1 MQSFSGSLALLC
13 VLGSSASSAPP
24 EPENRVVHEIPAS
37 KEYPRNSEGSFA
49 TLKDGTILF
58 VYTQFTGGKGDH
70 ATAQLA
76 GIRSNDGG
84 ITWGAPKVALDRG
97 THSNLMSVSLLRLR
111 SGAPIDGAQG
121 RLAMFYLAKDE
132 PGQCHPWIRTS
143 ADEGATWS
151 EPVLI
156 LPEPGY
162 FVLNNDRVIQ
172 LASGRLVVPVAHHP
186 PHPTKKGDIDYRA
199 TARWFLS
206 DDEGKTW
213 REAKSRR
220 EIPGESRTGLQE
232 PGVVERADG
241 SLWCFTRTDRGR
253 QYGMTSTD
261 GGETWSEP
269 KPTELK
275 SPLAPA
281 SVERIP
287 GTDDLLAVWC
297 EYAPGEPIAQGH
309 GKRTPLMTA
318 ISPDGGRTWPV
329 RRALEEDPEGAY
341 CYTAIHFVGDQ
352 VLLAYCAG
360 DPKHVGLDAIRIRK
374 VSMGWFGSARS
385 SR

>member
-1 MQSFSGSLALLC
+1 MIRASARGAGILGMVTATLALSTLH
-13 VLGSSASSAPP
+13 APRALTAE
-24 EPENRVVHEIPAS
+24 EPENRVVHEIHAS
-37 KEYPRNSEGSFA
+37 AEYPRNSEGSFA

-76 GIRSNDGG
+76 EIRSNDGG
-84 ITWGAPKVALDRG
+84 VTWSAPKVALERG
-97 THSNLMSVSLLRLR
+97 VHSNLMSVSLLRLR
-111 SGAPIDGAQG
+111 SGS
-121 RLAMFYLAKDE
+121 LSMFYLAKDE
-132 PGQCHPWIRTS
+132 PGQCHPWIRTT

-151 EPVLI
+151 EPALI

-172 LASGRLVVPVAHHP
+172 TSSGRLVVTVAHHP

-199 TARWFLS
+199 TARWLLS
-206 DDEGKTW
+206 DDAGKSW
-213 REAKSRR
+213 REAKVRR
-220 EIPGESRTGLQE
+220 GLTGETRTGQQE
-232 PGVVERADG
+232 PGIVERADG

-269 KPTELK
+269 EPTELK

-297 EYAPGEPIAQGH
+297 EYAPGEPIAKGH

-318 ISPDGGRTWPV
+318 ISSDGGKTWPV
-329 RRALEEDPEGAY
+329 RRVLEEDPEGAY
-341 CYTAIHFVGDQ
+341 CYTAIHFVGDN

-360 DPKHVGLDAIRIRK
+360 DPKHVGLDAIRIRR
-374 VSMGWFGSARS
+374 VNLGWFR
-385 SR
+385 R